1 MPNKAIKD
9 TITKIMATQIDKFWI
24 TVLNLVLPCKK
35 PGRTNIKTPIKYTI
49 DINLFVKNS
58 KILKIIL
65 VKNN

>member
-1 MPNKAIKD
+1 
-9 TITKIMATQIDKFWI
+9 MATQIDKFWI
-24 TVLNLVLPCKK
+24 SILNLVLPCKK

-58 KILKIIL
+58 KILKIVI